1 MPLTTCYQDE
11 PTDADLMSILRVD
24 RSQVDQWD
32 TERQTV
38 WDDEAD
44 LTVYLRSLAYGDD
57 W

>member
-44 LTVYLRSLAYGDD
+44 LIVYLRSLAYGDD